1 MIPRMTPVRTLLLSV
16 ATLAAAV
23 AVLDL
28 SGGSTS
34 ESYGVVN
41 SVSPAGGPGG
51 AAERVARVRLESG
64 KLVEASVPDGIKARE
79 GDSVHVR
86 ILSRLSGASTYQVL
100 GPRDERMGNEGHG

>member
-1 MIPRMTPVRTLLLSV
+1 MTLRMTPARTLLLAI

-34 ESYGVVN
+34 ESYGVVH
-41 SVSPAGGPGG
+41 SVALAARPNG
-51 AAERVARVRLESG
+51 ATERIANVRLESG
-64 KLVEASVPDGIKARE
+64 KLVQATVPDGIKARE

-100 GPRDERMGNEGHG
+100 GPGEDRMDNEGHG